1 MRYFFSVLVQ
11 DLRRTILSRLF
22 LAAMLGLAIVNVAT
36 LFDELQLVLSD
47 TSNISILYLE
57 TLMGY
62 RNFYMMFLLFAA
74 LPGST
79 LFCYDWNNRY
89 IRFSVM
95 RSSKNIYA
103 ASKAMACFLSAVLTV
118 VLAEW
123 LTVLLFSFR
132 FKLYVPSD
140 SNGSFGAYQTL
151 ITPSGAPLYL
161 TAAFLCKGFCGG
173 ALSVFALWCSTK
185 VTNVLVTLATPMLA
199 YYLIQVIC
207 FAIRI
212 VPSYLLID
220 NLTKALVIRGG
231 PGTSLLYSLGIF
243 AVFTSLFGFLFV
255 ISCKRRISN
264 G

>member
-1 MRYFFSVLVQ
+1 MRCFFSVLVQ
-11 DLRRTILSRLF
+11 DLRRTVLSRLF
-22 LAAMLGLAIVNVAT
+22 LASVLGLAIVNVAT
-36 LFDELQLVLSD
+36 LFDELQLILPD
-47 TSNISILYLE
+47 ASNVSVLYLE
-57 TLMGY
+57 MLMGY
-62 RNFYMMFLLFAA
+62 RNFYMMFLLFSA

-79 LFCYDWNNRY
+79 LFCHDWDNRY

-95 RSSKNIYA
+95 RSSKSIYA
-103 ASKAMACFLSAVLTV
+103 ASKALTCFLSAVFTV

-132 FKLYVPSD
+132 FKLYVPD
-140 SNGSFGAYQTL
+140 GINGSFGVYQPL
-151 ITPSGAPLYL
+151 ITPSGVPLYL

-173 ALSVFALWCSTK
+173 ALSVFALWFSTK
-185 VTNVLVTLATPMLA
+185 ITNVLVTLAIPMLA

-220 NLTKALVIRGG
+220 NLTKALVIKGG

-243 AVFTSLFGFLFV
+243 VAFASLFGFLFV